1 MQVIE
6 TAYAKIN
13 LGLDVLGIRPDKYH
27 EVEMIMQSIELS
39 DKIIITPDTE
49 LKVTCTNKTLE
60 SGPDNLA
67 WKAAV
72 LMGRVG
78 NREPNVHIHIEKN
91 IFIAAG
97 LAGGSTD
104 AAAVMRGLN
113 KLWDLN
119 LSCAKLERL
128 AADLGSDVP
137 FCIAGG
143 TCLATGRGE
152 ILEPLADIPYMD
164 LVLAKPTVSVS
175 TPWAYREYD
184 KLKNVDH
191 PNIGKLTEAIKEKD
205 FKMILDN
212 CGNVLE
218 LVTSAQYSI
227 ILDIKKKM
235 LEKGAE
241 LALMSGSGP
250 TVFGISPDKIKAN
263 SIAAALMDLDLEIAV
278 TGTIERREW

>member
-1 MQVIE
+1 
-6 TAYAKIN
+6 
-13 LGLDVLGIRPDKYH
+13 
-27 EVEMIMQSIELS
+27 
-39 DKIIITPDTE
+39 
-49 LKVTCTNKTLE
+49 
-60 SGPDNLA
+60 
-67 WKAAV
+67 
-72 LMGRVG
+72 
-78 NREPNVHIHIEKN
+78 
-91 IFIAAG
+91 
-97 LAGGSTD
+97 
-104 AAAVMRGLN
+104 
-113 KLWDLN
+113 
-119 LSCAKLERL
+119 
-128 AADLGSDVP
+128 
-137 FCIAGG
+137 
-143 TCLATGRGE
+143 
-152 ILEPLADIPYMD
+152 MD